1 MVTREGNVFV
11 IYETKKPGVADMQN
25 NETIPSDSDTNRT
38 VNLNTNDC
46 KKTVIAVIDAFA
58 AGVGTTMF
66 AAMDIRLAS

>member
-25 NETIPSDSDTNRT
+25 NETIPSVSDTNRT

-46 KKTVIAVIDAFA
+46 KK
-58 AGVGTTMF
+58 
-66 AAMDIRLAS
+66 LL